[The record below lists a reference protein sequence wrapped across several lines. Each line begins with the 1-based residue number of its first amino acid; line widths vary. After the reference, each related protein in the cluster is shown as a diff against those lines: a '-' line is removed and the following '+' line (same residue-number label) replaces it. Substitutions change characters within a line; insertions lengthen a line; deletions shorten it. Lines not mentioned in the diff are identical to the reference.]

1 MYFIDSKLT
10 APNFEDEYGYFCDPS
25 NDDYNKT
32 GVTINQP
39 KPSNQPYPPNQPK
52 PPNKKW
58 CISHNYKNSNPD
70 IAFNERVDT
79 YKNALIYSTIII
91 GTFVITNLLVAY
103 KII

>member
-10 APNFEDEYGYFCDPS
+10 PSKFEDDYGYFCDPS
-25 NDDYNKT
+25 NDDCNKT
-32 GVTINQP
+32 SVTI
-39 KPSNQPYPPNQPK
+39 NQPK

-70 IAFNERVDT
+70 IAFNEKVDK

-103 KII
+103 NII